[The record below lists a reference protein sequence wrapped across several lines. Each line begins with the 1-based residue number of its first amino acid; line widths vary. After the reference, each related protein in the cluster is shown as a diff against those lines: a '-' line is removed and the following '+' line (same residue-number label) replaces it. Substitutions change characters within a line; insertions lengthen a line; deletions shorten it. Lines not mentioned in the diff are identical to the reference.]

1 MLKAFEVSNIVMHI
15 ILISLFI
22 IVFFFT
28 YGVYLEKQVLKRQLE
43 YMIDDS
49 LDNLILV
56 FPDATKNIKA
66 SLDSTQTILAETNE
80 NINRLTNNTT
90 DYILKNLNNKQ
101 LPEEK
106 INVIRQQTANV
117 NNVITNTTENI
128 AKSLNNSLTKFKN
141 YQYVPNEE
149 LDKKVEESNK
159 KVIMKAV
166 IALAIGL
173 VVGIIIIFILTKK
186 LDMEGMSNKEFIIKL
201 LKKNGIV
208 LIFIALTE
216 FAFAYFFAQN
226 IMYIDVNLIKKTV
239 VENLIKMRDTN

>member
-15 ILISLFI
+15 ILISVFI

-66 SLDSTQTILAETNE
+66 TIDNSQTILAQTNS
-80 NINRLTNNTT
+80 NINRMTNNTT
-90 DYILKNLNNKQ
+90 DYILNSLDNKQ
-101 LPEEK
+101 MPEEK
-106 INVIRQQTANV
+106 INAIRQQTTKI
-117 NNVITNTTENI
+117 NNAITDTTENI
-128 AKSLNNSLTKFKN
+128 VKSINNTLVKLKN

-173 VVGIIIIFILTKK
+173 VVGIIIIYILTKK
-186 LDMEGMSNKEFIIKL
+186 LDMEGMSNKEFIVKL

-226 IMYIDVNLIKKTV
+226 IMYIDVNLIKKSI
-239 VENLIKMRDTN
+239 VENLIKMRDAT

>member
-1 MLKAFEVSNIVMHI
+1 MLKAFEVSNIIMHI

-22 IVFFFT
+22 TVFFFT
-28 YGVYLEKQVLKRQLE
+28 YGAYLEKQVLKRQLE

-66 SLDSTQTILAETNE
+66 SADSTSSISAENRE
-80 NINRLTNNTT
+80 NINRLTNNTS
-90 DYILKNLNNKQ
+90 DYILNNLNNKQ

-106 INVIRQQTANV
+106 INAIMQQTANV

-128 AKSLNNSLTKFKN
+128 AKSLNDTLAKIKD
-141 YQYVPNEE
+141 YQIVPDEE

-159 KVIMKAV
+159 KVIMQAV

-186 LDMEGMSNKEFIIKL
+186 LDMEGMLNKEFVIKL

-216 FAFAYFFAQN
+216 FTFAYFFAQN